1 MQTNHIIWRIL
12 FALASIVLASAIA
25 RADQLQFESGEK
37 RVALVELFTSEGC
50 SSCPPAERTLS
61 KLTTHPSLWKTFV
74 PVAFHVN
81 YWDNLGWKDRLASV
95 EFTQRQHAYASAW
108 RSDTVYTPEFVLNGR
123 EWQWAGADMLA
134 HESKETPGVLTV
146 SQNDPRNFIVTFAST
161 QPMTG
166 DLTAH
171 VALLG
176 FGVTSDVGRGE
187 NAGRKLTHDFVA
199 LSHHES
205 KLQGSPLRAE
215 FKLDENSSESQRRAL
230 VAWVRVV
237 GDPTPIQATGGW
249 LTPSR

>member
-12 FALASIVLASAIA
+12 FTVASIFLASAVT
-25 RADQLQFESGEK
+25 RADQLRFESGEK
-37 RVALVELFTSEGC
+37 RVAFVELFTSEGC
-50 SSCPPAERTLS
+50 SSCPPAERTFS

-95 EFTQRQHAYASAW
+95 EFTRRQHTYASGW

-146 SQNDPRNFIVTFAST
+146 SQNDPMNFIVTFAST
-161 QPMTG
+161 QPITG
-166 DLTAH
+166 DSTAH

-176 FGVTSDVGRGE
+176 FGVTSDVARGE
-187 NAGRKLTHDFVA
+187 NAGHKLTHDFVA
-199 LSHHES
+199 LSHRES

-215 FKLDENSSESQRRAL
+215 FKLDENTNESQRRAL
-230 VAWVRVV
+230 VAWVSVG
-237 GDPTPIQATGGW
+237 GDPMPIQATGGW
-249 LTPSR
+249 LTQSR

>member
-1 MQTNHIIWRIL
+1 MKTNQIAGRIL
-12 FALASIVLASAIA
+12 LLLVTVGITVGNAY
-25 RADQLQFESGEK
+25 ADQLRFESGE
-37 RVALVELFTSEGC
+37 RRLAFVELFTSEGC

-95 EFTQRQHAYASAW
+95 EFTRRQHIYVSGW

-134 HESKETPGVLTV
+134 HESKETPGVLTI

-161 QPMTG
+161 QPITG
-166 DLTAH
+166 DSTAH

-176 FGVTSDVGRGE
+176 FGVTSDVG
-187 NAGRKLTHDFVA
+187 
-199 LSHHES
+199 
-205 KLQGSPLRAE
+205 
-215 FKLDENSSESQRRAL
+215 
-230 VAWVRVV
+230 
-237 GDPTPIQATGGW
+237 
-249 LTPSR
+249 